1 MSVVSLKPVIPLSN
15 DLLGC
20 FRGSLTFFFRRLDE
34 DSEREDISEAR
45 QDAYYDGRE
54 DQAYEDD
61 GGW

>member
-1 MSVVSLKPVIPLSN
+1 MVSLKPVIPLSN

-20 FRGSLTFFFRRLDE
+20 CRGLLTSSFSRLDE
-34 DSEREDISEAR
+34 DSEREEIAEAR